1 MWLAE
6 SIQLPT
12 TKDLTPSVSSVSM
25 KNKRKPLPPLKALK
39 AFEAAARLRS
49 LTRAAEEL
57 HVTQGAVSQQVKL
70 LEEYLDTQ
78 LLIRKPRNLELTDAA
93 RAYLPVLTDAFNN
106 LLASTNELFGTD
118 HRALLTIKCGT
129 SFMQQWLVP
138 RLSDFYAKH
147 PGIRI
152 RLMSSVWPSQNEV
165 EEADVEISN
174 GFGDWTG
181 MQVERLTKENL
192 IVVGS
197 PEFLARYDI
206 NDDAMKILQLPL
218 ISIIGDRENWQQ
230 WFRKQNLSN
239 LMPMPVLECDTSTSA
254 FDAACNGIGL
264 LLARSFNLKPM
275 MDRGLLVQAHSYTL
289 TASGAHYLVLP
300 NKPPSPK
307 VIAFRD
313 WLQSTLESEE
323 QYIRP

>member
-1 MWLAE
+1 
-6 SIQLPT
+6 
-12 TKDLTPSVSSVSM
+12 M
-25 KNKRKPLPPLKALK
+25 KNSRKPLPPLKALK

-118 HRALLTIKCGT
+118 HRALLTVKCGT

-138 RLSDFYAKH
+138 YLSDFYEKH
-147 PGIRI
+147 PGIRV

-165 EEADVEISN
+165 EEADIEISN

-181 MQVERLTKENL
+181 MQVERLTQETL

-197 PEFLARYDI
+197 PDFVTRYEI
-206 NDDAMKILQLPL
+206 NDEAMNILQLPL
-218 ISIIGDRENWQQ
+218 ISVIGDRENWQQ
-230 WFRKQNLSN
+230 WFRKQHLAN

-275 MDRGLLVQAHSYTL
+275 MDKGLLVQAHPFTL
-289 TASGAHYLVLP
+289 KASGAHYLVLP

-307 VIAFRD
+307 VTAFRE
-313 WLQSTLESEE
+313 WLQATLENEE
-323 QYIRP
+323 QYVRQ